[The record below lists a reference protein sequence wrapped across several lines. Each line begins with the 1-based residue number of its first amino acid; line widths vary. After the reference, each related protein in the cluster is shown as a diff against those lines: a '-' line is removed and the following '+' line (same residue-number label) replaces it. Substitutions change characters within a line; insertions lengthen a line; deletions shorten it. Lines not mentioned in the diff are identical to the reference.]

1 MDEQN
6 PRVTANRPRSVEGAG
21 SNRPKRGTQSVGSTL
36 TSTDRPTRTP
46 SPGADDVSDD
56 SEIRTHEIRAAIEQ
70 TREDMS
76 ETVNAIQERLRPGTI
91 AANAADQ
98 VKRAARDTARDV
110 ADSDSV
116 MYVRANPIPTAMV
129 GIGVA
134 GLAWLLTRGQN
145 GHAVRDSYR
154 RERFSSNRDWRTDS
168 YIDDRDPYYGD
179 RFDDRFREGS
189 HMQPRRQWRARR
201 GEMGDYVPNQ
211 LRRTWNES
219 PLLIGAAAAVL
230 GAIVGLTIP
239 ETERENELMGE
250 TRDTMLDTVQETV
263 RDKVTEVQ
271 QAATNAATLVQDA
284 AKSAVGLGQGDSS
297 NKA

>member
-6 PRVTANRPRSVEGAG
+6 PRVTANRPRSVEGAD
-21 SNRPKRGTQSVGSTL
+21 SDRPKGATRSGAATL
-36 TSTDRPTRTP
+36 TPTNRPTRTP
-46 SPGADDVSDD
+46 AMAVDDGSDD
-56 SEIRTHEIRAAIEQ
+56 SELRTDEIRAEIEQ

-76 ETVNAIQERLRPGTI
+76 ETVNAIQDRLRPGAI
-91 AANAADQ
+91 AANAADT
-98 VKRAARDTARDV
+98 VKQTAREAARDV

-145 GHAVRDSYR
+145 GNIARDL
-154 RERFSSNRDWRTDS
+154 RFSSSRDWRTQS
-168 YIDDRDPYYGD
+168 YYERSDPYLADAD
-179 RFDDRFREGS
+179 RYREGS
-189 HMQPRRQWRARR
+189 RVPRRMQSGSR
-201 GEMGDYVPNQ
+201 GEIGDYFPNQ

-230 GAIVGLTIP
+230 GAIIGLSVP

-250 TRDTMLDTVQETV
+250 TRDNMLETVQDTV

-271 QAATNAATLVQDA
+271 QAATNAATLVEDA
-284 AKSAVGLGQGDSS
+284 AKSAVGLGEGNSS